1 MYYGRLMFDWA
12 NNERT
17 LATCQECVI
26 VWLDGVARQQQA
38 HAAAMSAFYDRQLE
52 DLRALSEATDTAQF
66 ASRLL
71 ACASP
76 KPVALTELS
85 TRLGGIFADTHR
97 KLGEVVG
104 SHADQLTRSWLEN
117 AVALEERRRKDANG
131 GRAGGRRHMVA

>member
-1 MYYGRLMFDWA
+1 MYYGQLMFAWA
-12 NNERT
+12 NNQRT
-17 LATCQECVI
+17 LATCQECVS

-38 HAAAMSAFYDRQLE
+38 HAAAVSTFYTRQLE
-52 DLRALSEATDTAQF
+52 DLRALSEATDAAQF

-76 KPVALTELS
+76 KPVGLTELS

-104 SHADQLTRSWLEN
+104 SHADQVTRSWLEN
-117 AVALEERRRKDANG
+117 GAELEEPPRKDANG
-131 GRAGGRRHMVA
+131 GRAGGRRQMVA